1 MRLLAH
7 IISAVFQPLLMP
19 TLVFYTVL
27 YHVDNSTNLTDSGMS
42 SVMTLIF
49 LTTCLIPVMIIL
61 LFRLVGVVKDLQMRD
76 KRDRRFPFLFVSIFY
91 IVVTYLFAQQP
102 ILDRTPVLIVSLTA
116 ITVVVLLTNLITFFW
131 KISAHAAGVVGW
143 LGFVVVLA
151 ERYPGNNTLVWPLV
165 AAIALSGIVIWARLY
180 LNAHRPKETLAG
192 SVLGFLICYGS
203 IYFFLT

>member
-27 YHVDNSTNLTDSGMS
+27 FHVDNSTNLTEQGQW
-42 SVMTLIF
+42 SVLSLVF

-61 LFRLVGVVKDLQMRD
+61 LFRMVGVVKDLQMTDR
-76 KRDRRFPFLFVSIFY
+76 KDRRFPFLFVSIFY
-91 IVVTYLFAQQP
+91 LVVTYLFMNQP
-102 ILDRTPVLIVSLTA
+102 ILDRSPILMISLMGITA
-116 ITVVVLLTNLITFFW
+116 VVLLTNFITYFW

-143 LGFVVVLA
+143 LGFVVVLGN
-151 ERYPGNNTLVWPLV
+151 RFPGNNTLVLPLV
-165 AAIALSGIVIWARLY
+165 AAILLSGIVIWARLY